1 MTKDAIA
8 AIREAES
15 QAEVLCRVAEEKA
28 AEMKSKLQQEGEAHC
43 AAVEKEVTE
52 EYEKELE
59 AIRLHAEH
67 LTEKKQAQAEEE
79 AALLTAHARTHMSGA
94 VKSIV
99 WGIIEKCQ

>member
-1 MTKDAIA
+1 MTKNAIA
-8 AIREAES
+8 AIKEAES
-15 QAEVLCRVAEEKA
+15 QAEVLCRVAGEKA

-43 AAVEKEVTE
+43 AAVEKEVAE

-59 AIRLHAEH
+59 AIRLHAKR

-79 AALLTAHARTHMSGA
+79 AALLAAHAHAHMSEA